1 MTNAE
6 YVPLLG
12 VIDTTGLS
20 PEKRAR
26 LERIMQ
32 LMDEVGLT
40 RVPPALMEESQK
52 IADGLGPSDAE
63 LAEYFDG
70 DPEHPQPTHPR
81 SAAALMWLFGALA
94 STSPDPGAT
103 FKRMEELM
111 AELNRWH
118 AL

>member
-1 MTNAE
+1 MTNAG
-6 YVPLLG
+6 YVPLIG
-12 VIDTTGLS
+12 VVDAAGLS
-20 PEKRAR
+20 PDRRAR
-26 LERIMQ
+26 LERIIQ

-52 IADGLGPSDAE
+52 IADGLGPTDAE
-63 LAEYFDG
+63 PAY
-70 DPEHPQPTHPR
+70 PR

-111 AELNRWH
+111 EELNRWH
-118 AL
+118 E

>member
-1 MTNAE
+1 MTKAE

-12 VIDTTGLS
+12 VVDTAGLS

-52 IADGLGPSDAE
+52 IADGLGPTDAE
-63 LAEYFDG
+63 LAEYFDT
-70 DPEHPQPTHPR
+70 DPEYPRPPYPR

-94 STSPDPGAT
+94 STSRDPGAT

-111 AELNRWH
+111 AELNRWP